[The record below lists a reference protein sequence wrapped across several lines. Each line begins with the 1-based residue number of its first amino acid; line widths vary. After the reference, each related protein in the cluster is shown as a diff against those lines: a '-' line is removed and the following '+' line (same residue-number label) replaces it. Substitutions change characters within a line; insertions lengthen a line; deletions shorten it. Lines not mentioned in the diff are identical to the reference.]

1 MRIAHIT
8 PFYHPIIGGVEE
20 VVKRIAEHLAKK
32 GHDVYVIT
40 YNRLRKGGKGTLPRQ
55 EEINGVHVI
64 RLKPDITWSY
74 GTYSRE
80 LPKVI
85 EKLRPDIVHVHVWR
99 HPHVFQ
105 IAKLKRRHRFRAI
118 LHPHA
123 PFHKLK
129 QLGLITWLY
138 HRAIDIFRKDV
149 LNEYDKIIALTP
161 YEKNILIQK
170 LKVTKDKIDIIPN
183 AIDNEL
189 ILKAQQLKT
198 HEEKPIIL
206 YVGRISKSKNIHL
219 LIKSM
224 TYVKKEIREAKL
236 ILAGPDE
243 GLIERILDYSRRHNI
258 DIEYKGT
265 VSEDRKLE
273 LYSKNKIYTHPAI
286 YEPFGIT
293 LLEAQAFGKPCIIT
307 GNGGQLYT
315 APPGKTSL
323 HAKPNPKDYAQAI
336 LRLLNDDKLYERL
349 STNARK
355 WAMQFTWTKI
365 LLKYEEIYN
374 QLANKI

>member
-32 GHDVYVIT
+32 GHEVYVIT

-55 EEINGVHVI
+55 EEINGVNII
-64 RLKPDITWSY
+64 RLKPDITWSH

-105 IAKLKRRHRFRAI
+105 IARLKRKHKFKTI

-149 LNEYDKIIALTP
+149 LKEYDKIIALTP
-161 YEKNILIQK
+161 YEKNILTQK
-170 LKVTKDKIDIIPN
+170 LKVTKDKVDIIPN
-183 AIDNEL
+183 AIDDEL

-198 HEEKPIIL
+198 HEENPIIL
-206 YVGRISKSKNIHL
+206 YVGRISRSKNIHL
-219 LIKSM
+219 LVKSM

-243 GLIERILDYSRRHNI
+243 GLIERILDYGRSHNI
-258 DIEYKGT
+258 DIEYPG
-265 VSEDRKLE
+265 VILGDRKIKYYCRARV
-273 LYSKNKIYTHPAI
+273 YSSPTI
-286 YEPFGIT
+286 YEAFGIT
-293 LLEAQAFGKPCIIT
+293 LLEAQAFGKPCVIT
-307 GNGGQLYT
+307 GSGGQLYT

-336 LRLLNDDKLYERL
+336 LHLLSDEELYRKL
-349 STNARK
+349 STNARE
-355 WAMQFTWTKI
+355 WAVQFTWTKI
-365 LLKYEEIYN
+365 LPKYEKVYS
-374 QLANKI
+374 QLMT